1 MSTLSLIKIY
11 SYLPLLPWKILM
23 KNNQCM
29 SGNLRGIIQKRNG
42 PKMNSWDF
50 VIQANGTIKF
60 KKVKQEN

>member
-1 MSTLSLIKIY
+1 
-11 SYLPLLPWKILM
+11 M